1 MQSSVAMAQ
10 LRSNASKSIGSVT
23 SEENAS
29 GVERRRKVGRSHMVQ
44 FLDKHLLARANT
56 ALLLT
61 LVWGGLAA
69 CAIAAAVYDVS
80 HWITRW

>member
-1 MQSSVAMAQ
+1 MLPGLSCVRAPTRLYRNQQFKKTLGA
-10 LRSNASKSIGSVT
+10 T
-23 SEENAS
+23 
-29 GVERRRKVGRSHMVQ
+29 RRRKVGRSHMAQ

-80 HWITRW
+80 HWIKHW